1 MTIEVL
7 AWGGDGEVWFWCLMP
22 LSTIFQLY
30 RGSQFWLLEKNKHV
44 EGLDW
49 IKGSQFSPLDNWILN
64 GNTETFG

>member
-1 MTIEVL
+1 
-7 AWGGDGEVWFWCLMP
+7 
-22 LSTIFQLY
+22 
-30 RGSQFWLLEKNKHV
+30 V